1 MFDYIRYG
9 IIPYEIQIKILRGI
23 ESPTAKLIKEIKK
36 NMPKSIFI
44 EMEFYE
50 LALLF
55 YGDNTLL
62 PT

>member
-9 IIPYEIQIKILRGI
+9 IIPYEIQIKILRMI
-23 ESPTAKLIKEIKK
+23 ESPTAKLMNNLIK
-36 NMPKSIFI
+36 NMPKSIFV

-55 YGDNTLL
+55 N
-62 PT
+62 

>member
-1 MFDYIRYG
+1 MFDYERYG

-36 NMPKSIFI
+36 NLPKSIFV

-55 YGDNTLL
+55 A
-62 PT
+62 